1 LCDYHSGNVLGAI
14 VKRVWQVQGLL
25 LLLRSDLS
33 MFSKFLKVPAL
44 LCCYSLLGIE
54 LLRSNNNS
62 KETSGLF
69 TPACYVRSP
78 SPNLDLLHSSS
89 WRPTF
94 TCSRVWYSSNHYK
107 IPFKI
112 MGKFVDPTSKF
123 CFKSLK
129 HGIMGSVSNLYICWT
144 FVD

>member
-1 LCDYHSGNVLGAI
+1 MRLASSRTFVAPTIRSQYAQQIFESACLSFAATLSWDWNCYARIII
-14 VKRVWQVQGLL
+14 VKERRGFLHRRATSVHLL
-25 LLLRSDLS
+25 
-33 MFSKFLKVPAL
+33 
-44 LCCYSLLGIE
+44 
-54 LLRSNNNS
+54 
-62 KETSGLF
+62 
-69 TPACYVRSP
+69 
-78 SPNLDLLHSSS
+78 LDLLHSSS

-94 TCSRVWYSSNHYK
+94 TCSRVWYSSNPYK